1 MEAIAQFQLTGKGG
15 APSKVDGTSDTY
27 PHDFGSQI
35 MSRFADAGVTD
46 WMVGPPTR
54 AQNLGNGYD
63 VKTLYDFGDLSPTRY
78 GRRQA
83 LLRQSAICKA
93 NGMGFHTMRCWRIG
107 MVARIP
113 AMNLGR
119 LAAGYCACRLIRPA
133 S

>member
-35 MSRFADAGVTD
+35 MRPFADAGVTD

-63 VKTLYDFGDLSPTRY
+63 VKTLYDALRRTSSVAASIGDL
-78 GRRQA
+78 
-83 LLRQSAICKA
+83 QSKRH
-93 NGMGFHTMRCWRIG
+93 GVSHRCG
-107 MVARIP
+107 
-113 AMNLGR
+113 
-119 LAAGYCACRLIRPA
+119 AGA
-133 S
+133 SGWWHEFPL